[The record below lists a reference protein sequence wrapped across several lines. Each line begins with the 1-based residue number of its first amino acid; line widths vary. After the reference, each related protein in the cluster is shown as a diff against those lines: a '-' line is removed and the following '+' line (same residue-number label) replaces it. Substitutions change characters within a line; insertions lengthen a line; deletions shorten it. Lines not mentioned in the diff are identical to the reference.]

1 MNKMKKSKIYAGILA
16 TVLSMPLSGCGNN
29 VDCDIPYDHIHL
41 YENDEGLSRLIIG
54 EKEEKYGYSWTSNHV
69 RETEA
74 SILAAKEGLLSTK
87 DNIKY
92 VLDNV
97 NNLAEPYREEYVYD
111 YIYGTYYGY
120 GYCYHWDG
128 DDWTWG
134 YGYGNVTGWHWDYEW
149 RRIDENTYTTN
160 KVKDIKTVF
169 KLYKLN
175 DNGEFEYKY
184 FDSFDEVEDGYIYF
198 YKADLIVQVESD
210 AYNLNPLDYQNKS
223 LTK

>member
-1 MNKMKKSKIYAGILA
+1 MNKIKRSKIYAGILA
-16 TVLSMPLSGCGNN
+16 AFLSVPLSGCSENA
-29 VDCDIPYDHIHL
+29 DCDIPYDHIHL

-69 RETEA
+69 RETEE

-97 NNLAEPYREEYVYD
+97 NNLAAPYREEYVYD

-149 RRIDENTYTTN
+149 RRIDENTYTSN

-198 YKADLIVQVESD
+198 YKEDLIVQVESD
-210 AYNLNPLDYQNKS
+210 AYYLNPLDYQDKS
-223 LTK
+223 LTR